1 MAKPDSH
8 ILTRQI
14 VIATFSD
21 PEAGSVE
28 AATRHSIPTP
38 PKP

>member
-1 MAKPDSH
+1 MAKPDSL
-8 ILTRQI
+8 ILVHQI
-14 VIATFSD
+14 VIATFDD
-21 PEAGSVE
+21 PAADSVE